1 MNRKE
6 QDFGKQ
12 ANKAHS
18 FLAFTKK
25 KKIYH
30 QAQQDPDHRT
40 FNLQ

>member
-1 MNRKE
+1 MDRKE

-25 KKIYH
+25 KIYH